1 MPNPRLVATVVCAVA
16 GIALFVG
23 VTYDVTA
30 HEGVATADP
39 RILHDVLAYR
49 SSVLTPIA
57 KIVTTFGTVPIAS
70 AAVVVSGVMAA
81 RRRRGWTPLVLAAVV
96 LLSGQLVRLAINHGV
111 ARARPPEQL
120 RLVHAGG
127 YAFPSGDNATAT
139 LAYVIAAVL
148 LTRSWPK
155 QRVAIFALAAIVS
168 VAVGLSRIYLGVHW
182 PTDVSEDGCSP
193 ARGFLALWALAL
205 QLAAMRGQAE

>member
-57 KIVTTFGTVPIAS
+57 KVVTTFGTSPIAS
-70 AAVVVSGVMAA
+70 AAVVVSGVMATPAPTRMDASGA
-81 RRRRGWTPLVLAAVV
+81 RCRRAAVGPV
-96 LLSGQLVRLAINHGV
+96 GTAGHQPWRCSGATTGTIATRACRWVRLS
-111 ARARPPEQL
+111 L
-120 RLVHAGG
+120 RTYDDRHPCVRNRRCA
-127 YAFPSGDNATAT
+127 ADPI
-139 LAYVIAAVL
+139 LAE
-148 LTRSWPK
+148 K

-182 PTDVSEDGCSP
+182 PTDVLGGWLLAGSW
-193 ARGFLALWALAL
+193 LALWALAL